1 MSISTQ
7 LNASFNKEDVDL
19 FIYFHLM
26 ICLIMRTIM
35 LVKPSYNINTFYV
48 KYYNMKSF
56 FLKTLLECSFFKFF
70 IFQ

>member
-7 LNASFNKEDVDL
+7 LNASFDEEDVDL

-35 LVKPSYNINTFYV
+35 LIKPSYNINTLCKILQY
-48 KYYNMKSF
+48 
-56 FLKTLLECSFFKFF
+56 EIIFFKNSFGMFF
-70 IFQ
+70 F